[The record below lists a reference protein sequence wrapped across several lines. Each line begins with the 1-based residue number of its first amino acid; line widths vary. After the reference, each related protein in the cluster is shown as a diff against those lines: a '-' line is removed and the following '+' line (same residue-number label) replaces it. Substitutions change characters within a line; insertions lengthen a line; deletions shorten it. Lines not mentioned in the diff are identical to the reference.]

1 MTSFEP
7 HRGRKIAAL
16 FGAALH
22 ALASLTTVV
31 LVARGWVTIGSGSV
45 AGMLFLSLA
54 VLHVWGFAQFGTLRI
69 TSAGLELQR
78 WRPVVFTWE
87 QLRLTHDDSRRL
99 VIQTPDGVLRLYPSA
114 FQSPTAVREAV
125 VDRLRAGRAT

>member
-22 ALASLTTVV
+22 AFASLTTVV
-31 LVARGWVTIGSGSV
+31 LVTRGWVTIGSGSV
-45 AGMLFLSLA
+45 AAMLFLGMA
-54 VLHVWGFAQFGTLRI
+54 VLYVWSFAQFGTLRI

-78 WRPVVFTWE
+78 WRPVVFTSE
-87 QLRLTHDDSRRL
+87 QLRLTDADSRRL
-99 VIQTPDGVLRLYPSA
+99 VIQTPDGVFRLYPSA
-114 FQSPTAVREAV
+114 FQRPTAVREAV